1 MFEKPELAISG
12 MKIKLRVH
20 LTIIRILES
29 IFKTK
34 VVSAGKDAG
43 EVDSLR
49 PLMLGV

>member
-43 EVDSLR
+43 KWTACVH
-49 PLMLGV
+49 